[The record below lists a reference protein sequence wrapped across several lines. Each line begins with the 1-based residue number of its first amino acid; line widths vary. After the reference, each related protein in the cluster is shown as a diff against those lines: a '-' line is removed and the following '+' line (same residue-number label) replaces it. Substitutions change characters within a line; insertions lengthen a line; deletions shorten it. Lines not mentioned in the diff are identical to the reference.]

1 MVGLISFAVV
11 IVVVLFVLYNVVFM
25 VEQQTVAIVA
35 RFGRFIRVAEAGFN
49 TKIPFADAVVG
60 RLSLRVLQLDVPV
73 ETKTHDNV
81 FIKLA
86 ISVQY
91 RVKPDRVY
99 DAYYRLSDPTA
110 QITSF
115 VFDVVRA
122 QVPKLI
128 LDDVFEKKDN
138 IAIAVKAELAEQ
150 MEEFG
155 YDIIKALVTDIDP
168 DAKVKAAMNEIN
180 EQQRLRMA
188 AEQKGE
194 AAKIIRIK
202 RAEAEA
208 ESLRLQGQGIAEQR
222 KAIVEGLKDSI
233 SEFQQTILGTS
244 AIDVMNLVLVT
255 QYYDALKEIGA
266 NNTSTT
272 LLLPSVPDGTKAF
285 SSILQESILSANLA
299 TQDTSNQNS
308 DVLSSIKD
316 DVDIKS

>member
-1 MVGLISFAVV
+1 MISLAFLGV
-11 IVVVLFVLYNVVFM
+11 IVLIVAALLFNTIYM

-35 RFGRFIRVAEAGFN
+35 RFGKFIKSSEAGLHV
-49 TKIPFADAVVG
+49 KIPFIDMVAG
-60 RLSLRVLQLDVPV
+60 RMSLRVLQLDVPV
-73 ETKTHDNV
+73 ETKTKDNV

-91 RVKPDRVY
+91 KVKQEKIY
-99 DAYYRLSDPTA
+99 DAFYKLSDPSA

-115 VFDVVRA
+115 IFDVVRA

-150 MEEFG
+150 MEDFG

-194 AAKIIRIK
+194 AAKIIRVK
-202 RAEAEA
+202 KAEAEA
-208 ESLRLQGQGIAEQR
+208 ESLRLQGQGIADQR

-233 SEFQQTILGTS
+233 GEFQQTIPGTS
-244 AIDVMNLVLVT
+244 ASDVMNLVLVT

-266 NNTSTT
+266 NNKSST
-272 LLLPSVPDGTKAF
+272 LLLPSTPDGTKAF
-285 SSILQESILSANLA
+285 SNLIQQSILGGSLA
-299 TQDTSNQNS
+299 TQEVNKAN
-308 DVLSSIKD
+308 DVSGATE
-316 DVDIKS
+316 

>member
-1 MVGLISFAVV
+1 MTALIILAVV
-11 IVVVLFVLYNVVFM
+11 VAILLLALFNTVFIVQ
-25 VEQQTVAIVA
+25 QQTVAIVA
-35 RFGRFIRVAEAGFN
+35 RFGKFVHAATAGIN
-49 TKIPFADAVVG
+49 VKIPFVDAIVG
-60 RLSLRVLQLDVPV
+60 RMSLRVLQLDVPV
-73 ETKTHDNV
+73 ETKTNDNV

-91 RVKPDRVY
+91 RVKSDRIY
-99 DAYYRLSDPTA
+99 DAFYRLSDPNA

-115 VFDVVRA
+115 IFDVVRA

-138 IAIAVKAELAEQ
+138 IAVAIKSELAEQ
-150 MEEFG
+150 MGEFG

-194 AAKIIRIK
+194 AAKILRVK

-222 KAIVEGLKDSI
+222 KAIVEGLKNSI
-233 SEFQQTILGTS
+233 GEFQKSIPGTS
-244 AIDVMNLVLVT
+244 ASDVMNLVLVT

-266 NNTSTT
+266 SNKSST
-272 LLLPSVPDGTKAF
+272 LLLPSTPDGTKAF
-285 SSILQESILSANLA
+285 ANIIQESILS
-299 TQDTSNQNS
+299 SNIAAQALNKVKT
-308 DVLSSIKD
+308 DEAIHTEN
-316 DVDIKS
+316 

>member
-1 MVGLISFAVV
+1 MISLVIPLILL
-11 IVVVLFVLYNVVFM
+11 VLIGAILFNTFFM

-35 RFGRFIRVAEAGFN
+35 RFGKFIKSADAGLRM
-49 TKIPFADAVVG
+49 KIPFIDMIAG
-60 RLSLRVLQLDVPV
+60 RISLRVLQLDVPV
-73 ETKTHDNV
+73 ETKTSDNV

-91 RVKPDRVY
+91 KVKQDKIY
-99 DAYYRLSDPTA
+99 DAFYKLSDPNA

-115 VFDVVRA
+115 IFDVVRA

-138 IAIAVKAELAEQ
+138 IAVAVKSELAEQ
-150 MEEFG
+150 MDDFG

-194 AAKIIRIK
+194 AAKIIK
-202 RAEAEA
+202 VKNAEAEA
-208 ESLRLQGQGIAEQR
+208 ESLKLQGQGIADQR

-233 SEFQQTILGTS
+233 DEFQQSIPGTS
-244 AIDVMNLVLVT
+244 ASDVMNLVLVT

-266 NNTSTT
+266 SNKSST
-272 LLLPSVPDGTKAF
+272 LLLPSTPDGTKAF
-285 SSILQESILSANLA
+285 SNLIQQSILGGNVAAQEVTNLQNQSACE
-299 TQDTSNQNS
+299 
-308 DVLSSIKD
+308 
-316 DVDIKS
+316 

>member
-1 MVGLISFAVV
+1 MTALIVLAVV
-11 IVVVLFVLYNVVFM
+11 VAILLLALFNTFFM

-35 RFGRFIRVAEAGFN
+35 RFGKFINAARAGMN
-49 TKIPFADAVVG
+49 VKIPFADAIVG
-60 RLSLRVLQLDVPV
+60 RISLRVLQLDVPV
-73 ETKTHDNV
+73 ETKTKDNV

-91 RVKPDRVY
+91 RVKPDRIY
-99 DAYYRLSDPTA
+99 DAFYRLSDPNA

-115 VFDVVRA
+115 IFDVVRA

-128 LDDVFEKKDN
+128 LDDVFEKKDT
-138 IAIAVKAELAEQ
+138 IAVAVKGELAEQ
-150 MEEFG
+150 MNEFG

-194 AAKIIRIK
+194 ATKILRVK
-202 RAEAEA
+202 KAEGEA

-233 SEFQQTILGTS
+233 GEFQKSIPGTS
-244 AIDVMNLVLVT
+244 AADVMNLVLVT

-266 NNTSTT
+266 NSKSNT
-272 LLLPSVPDGTKAF
+272 LLLPSTPDGTKAF
-285 SSILQESILSANLA
+285 ANLIQES
-299 TQDTSNQNS
+299 
-308 DVLSSIKD
+308 VLSGNVAAQVFNKAETDRVTSEEN
-316 DVDIKS
+316 